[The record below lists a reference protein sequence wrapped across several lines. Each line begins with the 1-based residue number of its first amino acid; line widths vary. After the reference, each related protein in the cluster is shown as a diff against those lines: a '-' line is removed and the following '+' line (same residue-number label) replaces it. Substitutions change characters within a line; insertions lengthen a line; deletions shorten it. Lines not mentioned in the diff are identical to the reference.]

1 MTPPCLWALV
11 SSPGESRVEWW
22 PSSGRT
28 VGFAF
33 RVCSGYDS
41 QGGERRAVRIYT
53 RTGDSGETALLGGR
67 RVRKSALRVEAYG
80 ELDELN
86 ACLGLVVA
94 GLADVPTANLLIQ
107 IQRHLFALSA
117 RVADIREGGETHPDK
132 TTFPETHVTM
142 LERAIDL
149 AEEVLAPLKT
159 FVIPG
164 GSEAGARFHLART
177 VCRRAE
183 RRLVALAAQEDIPPV
198 FLAYLNR
205 LSDLLFVLARAANR
219 QAGVPESPW

>member
-1 MTPPCLWALV
+1 M
-11 SSPGESRVEWW
+11 
-22 PSSGRT
+22 
-28 VGFAF
+28 
-33 RVCSGYDS
+33 
-41 QGGERRAVRIYT
+41 RIYT
-53 RTGDSGETALLGGR
+53 RTGDAGETALLGGR

-86 ACLGLVVA
+86 AWLGLAVA
-94 GLADVPTANLLIQ
+94 ALPESSTVNLLTE

-117 RVADIREGGETHPDK
+117 RVADARERGETPPEK
-132 TTFPETHVTM
+132 ATFPEAHVTL

-149 AEEVLAPLKT
+149 AGETLPPLKT

-164 GSEAGARFHLART
+164 GTEAGARLHLART

-183 RRLVALAAQEDIPPV
+183 RRLVALAAQEDVPPV

-205 LSDLLFVLARAANR
+205 LSDLLFVLARAANH
-219 QAGVPESPW
+219 QAGAAERPW

>member
-1 MTPPCLWALV
+1 M
-11 SSPGESRVEWW
+11 
-22 PSSGRT
+22 
-28 VGFAF
+28 
-33 RVCSGYDS
+33 
-41 QGGERRAVRIYT
+41 RIYT
-53 RTGDSGETALLGGR
+53 RTGDSGETALFGGQ

-86 ACLGLVVA
+86 ACLGLAVA
-94 GLADVPTANLLIQ
+94 ARADAPTANLLIE

-117 RVADIREGGETHPDK
+117 RIADAREGAETPTEK
-132 TTFPETHVTM
+132 TAFPEAHVTI

-149 AEEVLAPLKT
+149 AEEALPPLRT

-164 GSEAGARFHLART
+164 GAELAARLHLART

-183 RRLVALAAQEDIPPV
+183 RRLVALAAKEHVPSV

-205 LSDLLFVLARAANR
+205 LSDLLFVLARAANH
-219 QAGVPESPW
+219 QAGVPETPW

>member
-1 MTPPCLWALV
+1 M
-11 SSPGESRVEWW
+11 
-22 PSSGRT
+22 
-28 VGFAF
+28 
-33 RVCSGYDS
+33 
-41 QGGERRAVRIYT
+41 RIYT
-53 RTGDSGETALLGGR
+53 RTGDGGETALLGGR

-86 ACLGLVVA
+86 ACLGLAVA
-94 GLADVPTANLLIQ
+94 SPADAQTAKLLIEV
-107 IQRHLFALSA
+107 QRHLFALSA
-117 RVADIREGGETHPDK
+117 RVADTRERGETSPEK
-132 TTFPETHVTM
+132 TTFPEAHVTM

-149 AEEVLAPLKT
+149 AEDTLPPLKT

-164 GSEAGARFHLART
+164 GTEVGARLHLART

-183 RRLVALAAQEDIPPV
+183 RRLVALAAQENIPPV